1 MSLLPCCQSGRCAAA
16 VLASRAAAARELEMA
31 HAAEEG
37 RQRAK
42 AKPGSLVINPDGYTY
57 CYAVKIEAVSEGSTS
72 KHSRT
77 GSQALEGDES
87 RGPAQAA
94 SSSSDVCGVQQRR
107 AEAGDA
113 QGAGVGCLAQ
123 GSSSQRPQASDGG
136 PLDTGKERDGPSQE
150 PVTSKDR
157 SGAASGGEPE
167 QCVDSQPVEA
177 THREA
182 SSSQGSYHTRTQRQN
197 PQRPTLQE

>member
-1 MSLLPCCQSGRCAAA
+1 M
-16 VLASRAAAARELEMA
+16 AR
-31 HAAEEG
+31 AAEEG

-57 CYAVKIEAVSEGSTS
+57 CYAVKIDAVSEGSTS

-94 SSSSDVCGVQQRR
+94 GSSSDVCGMQQRR
-107 AEAGDA
+107 AEVGDA
-113 QGAGVGCLAQ
+113 QEGGASCVAP
-123 GSSSQRPQASDGG
+123 GSSPQHPQASDGG
-136 PLDTGKERDGPSQE
+136 PLDTGKERDGPNEE

-157 SGAASGGEPE
+157 SRAALGGEME
-167 QCVDSQPVEA
+167 QCVDSQLVEA
-177 THREA
+177 THRQA
-182 SSSQGSYHTRTQRQN
+182 SSSQGSYHSRTQRQN